1 MQFFRGIFAQGPDI
15 NEQNMINDLLPP
27 KAQQAFYSM
36 TLADQRHSLNVLE
49 SALQLV
55 QDESQYDSIALLKRC
70 CLLHDIGRGPHMGS
84 FKKAL
89 AVLMDKFFHGWA
101 QKQGQVAGGEFYKDI
116 LYRYYNHPQISSEM
130 LQAMGMEQEANIVLR
145 HHNGDTS
152 TLSDLEITVLRLLM
166 QADEIN

>member
-1 MQFFRGIFAQGPDI
+1 MQFFRGVFAKGPDI

-36 TLADQRHSLNVLE
+36 TLADQRHSLNVLK
-49 SALQLV
+49 SALLMV
-55 QDESQYDSIALLKRC
+55 QDEKQDDSICLLKRC

-89 AVLMDKFFHGWA
+89 AVLLDKYFHSWA
-101 QKQGQVAGGEFYKDI
+101 QKKGQVSGEAFYQDI

-130 LQAMGMEQEANIVLR
+130 LRAMGLQQEANIVLR
-145 HHNGDTS
+145 HHTGDIS
-152 TLSDLEITVLRLLM
+152 RLSDMESTVLDLLM
-166 QADEIN
+166 KADEIN